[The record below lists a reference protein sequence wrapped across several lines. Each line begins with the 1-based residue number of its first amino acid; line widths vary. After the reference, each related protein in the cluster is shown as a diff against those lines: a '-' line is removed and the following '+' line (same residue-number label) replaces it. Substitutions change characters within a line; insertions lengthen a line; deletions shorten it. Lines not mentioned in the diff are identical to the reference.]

1 MKKIKKMKRIVIFN
15 LCFFTLFGCSTTNN
29 RLSNYQ
35 NKNIRKFS
43 TEKKLRESV
52 PTRKNGSYR
61 HPAVTKETYKSF

>member
-1 MKKIKKMKRIVIFN
+1 MKKIKKMKKIIILN
-15 LCFFTLFGCSTTNN
+15 LCFFTLFGCATTNYS
-29 RLSNYQ
+29 LSNYQ

-43 TEKKLRESV
+43 NGKKLGENV